1 MAVCRVITWR
11 SFVAQK
17 LFAPLSPQTPPVQ
30 RWRLMVTA
38 GAIMGNCCVK
48 SDCFSSGQIRLGGLI
63 LPIVTEDSRDLARIP
78 KELTVLS

>member
-1 MAVCRVITWR
+1 
-11 SFVAQK
+11 
-17 LFAPLSPQTPPVQ
+17 
-30 RWRLMVTA
+30 MVTA